1 MALRGTQELLQGP
14 KTAQNAILSEKLGK
28 WLFQRLSSLLNSVFR
43 VISTVVNMT
52 IICTSVNKPEGSD
65 WGPIGVVAW
74 ATKELRMSF
83 SGGKLCKMPFS

>member
-1 MALRGTQELLQGP
+1 MAF
-14 KTAQNAILSEKLGK
+14 SDVY
-28 WLFQRLSSLLNSVFR
+28 LFYIVFFR
-43 VISTVVNMT
+43 VISTIVNMT
-52 IICTSVNKPEGSD
+52 ITCTSVNKPEGSD